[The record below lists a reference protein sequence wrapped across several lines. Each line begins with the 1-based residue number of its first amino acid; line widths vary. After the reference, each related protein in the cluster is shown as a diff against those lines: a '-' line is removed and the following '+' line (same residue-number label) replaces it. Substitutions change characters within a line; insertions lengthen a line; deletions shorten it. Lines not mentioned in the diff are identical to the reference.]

1 MSEPV
6 QIGTEVHPTRGVV
19 RSTSAP
25 ARSRA
30 IVVGRSSDIPRALE
44 HPAVA
49 TRHGLEAAGVLVV
62 EADGGDPTAQGASL
76 DELLRETGARTLF
89 VAGPLGRHVM
99 RIVTDIALLH
109 GCRVIAVMPSEV
121 VAGHDPVV
129 VWQGEHP
136 LVELLESRT
145 SDVRRAVKRCVDVVA
160 AMVGLIVGAPFFLAI
175 AIAVALDSRGPILFR
190 HRRVGLGGREF
201 PVLKFRTMV
210 SDAEAWL
217 TRDPSLARLYREND
231 FRLPDEIDPRI
242 TRVGR
247 FLRRTSLD
255 EVPQLWN
262 VLIGEM
268 SLVGPRPIEAAE
280 LEHYAGSERLLL
292 SVRPG
297 LTGAWAVMGRHSVFH
312 PQRAEI
318 ELRYVRSWSLR
329 GDLVIL
335 CRTVGAVMRYDAH
348 PKR

>member
-1 MSEPV
+1 
-6 QIGTEVHPTRGVV
+6 
-19 RSTSAP
+19 
-25 ARSRA
+25 
-30 IVVGRSSDIPRALE
+30 
-44 HPAVA
+44 
-49 TRHGLEAAGVLVV
+49 VLVI
-62 EADGGDPTAQGASL
+62 EEEGGDPSAQGAAL
-76 DELLRETGARTLF
+76 DELLRETDARTLF
-89 VAGPLGRHVM
+89 VAGPLGRHAM

-121 VAGHDPVV
+121 MAGHDPVV

-145 SDVRRAVKRCVDVVA
+145 STVRRTAKRVGDIGSA
-160 AMVGLIVGAPFFLAI
+160 AIGLVCGAPLFMLI

-217 TRDPSLARLYREND
+217 SRDPALARLYREND
-231 FRLPDEIDPRI
+231 FRLPDEVDPRI

-255 EVPQLWN
+255 ELPQLWN

-268 SLVGPRPIEAAE
+268 SLVGPRPIEVAE

-329 GDLVIL
+329 GDLGIL
-335 CRTVGAVMRYDAH
+335 LRTVGAVMRYQSR
-348 PKR
+348 PRT